1 MQNESKGQ
9 IKKVMHKVVKK
20 EIDFGGRK
28 LILET
33 GELANHA
40 NAAVMATYG
49 ETVVLATVVSQQPS
63 VDLGYFPLAV
73 DFEEKLYAGG
83 KISTSRF
90 IKREGR
96 PSETSILTGR
106 LIDRSIRPLFPT
118 DYQAEVQVI
127 ITVLS
132 FDTENDPDVISLIA
146 ASAALSI
153 SDVPWHGPIA
163 GIRVGSK
170 DDKFILNATEV
181 ERETLD
187 FEILLATSI
196 DEIVMIEAEGK
207 EADEKRVA
215 DAFKFALEKGN
226 EVIKLIEELKK
237 EAGREKQKYISQKL
251 SEAEE
256 KTVSDFIQKT
266 LMANFDR
273 DSQEE
278 TWFKE
283 ALKKLHEEFI
293 PKDDTASKL
302 DSEGKNIAKILG
314 TLLEDAVAG
323 RLRDEILKNK
333 KRPDGRAPD
342 QIRELN
348 IKAGILP
355 RTHGSAIF
363 QRGETQVLAIATLAS
378 PALQQL
384 IEGMYG
390 ESTKRYMHHYNFP
403 PFSTGEVKR
412 MMSPGR
418 REIGHGVLA
427 EKALI
432 PVLPDTDTFPYTI
445 RVVSEVLSSAGS
457 TSQASVCA
465 STLALMDAGVPI
477 KEPVAGISIG
487 LITDSADKNKYVTIT
502 DIAYQ
507 EDAQGD
513 MDFKVAG
520 TKNGITAIQMDIK
533 LHGISLAIATEALE
547 KAKTARLEILKSM
560 LAVIAKP
567 RDQISKF
574 APTVILVKIDPS
586 KIGDIIGSGGRTIN
600 KIIAETGAQ
609 LDVDDDGTVMIS
621 GKDAAGCQKAAQWV
635 EGIVKE
641 AQPGEVYEATVK
653 RILPFGAM
661 VEILPGKEGLVHISK
676 LANHRVEK
684 VEDVVNIGDKV
695 TVRVAEIDDMGRVNL
710 VMNSLSDEDLKAK
723 GSGSG
728 DFKRPERSSGGRFER
743 GDRGRDSRP
752 RR

>member
-1 MQNESKGQ
+1 MQK
-9 IKKVMHKVVKK
+9 IVKK

-33 GELANHA
+33 GEFAQHA
-40 NAAVMATYG
+40 SSAVMATYG

-106 LIDRSIRPLFPT
+106 LIDRSIRPLFPS

-132 FDTENDPDVISLIA
+132 FDSENDPDVISLIA
-146 ASAALSI
+146 ASAALTI
-153 SDVPWHGPIA
+153 SDVPWHGPIS
-163 GIRVGSK
+163 GIRVGGK
-170 DDKFILNATEV
+170 DDKFIVNAKEE

-187 FEILLATSI
+187 FEILLATSK

-215 DAFKFALEKGN
+215 EAFKFGLEKGN
-226 EVIKLIEELKK
+226 EIIKLIEEFTK
-237 EAGREKQKYISQKL
+237 EAGREKQKYTPQKL
-251 SEAEE
+251 SETEE
-256 KTVSDFIQKT
+256 KTVNDFIQKT
-266 LMANFDR
+266 LMANFDK

-283 ALKKLHEEFI
+283 ALKKLHNEFM
-293 PKDDTASKL
+293 PKDEDPKL
-302 DSEGKNIAKILG
+302 EAEGKNLAKILG

-333 KRPDGRAPD
+333 KRPDGRTPD
-342 QIRELN
+342 QIRDLN

-432 PVLPDTDTFPYTI
+432 PVLPDTDAFPYTI

-487 LITDSADKNKYVTIT
+487 LITDGADKNKYVTIT

-547 KAKTARLEILKSM
+547 KAKVARAEILKSM

-567 RDQISKF
+567 REHISKF
-574 APTVILVKIDPS
+574 APTVILVKIDPA
-586 KIGDIIGSGGRTIN
+586 KIGDVIGSGGRTIN
-600 KIIAETGAQ
+600 KIIAETGAA

-641 AQPGEVYEATVK
+641 ALPGEVYEGKVK

-676 LANHRVEK
+676 LADHRVEK
-684 VEDVVNIGDKV
+684 VEDVVNIGDSV
-695 TVRVAEIDDMGRVNL
+695 TVRVAEVDDMGRVNL
-710 VMNSLSDEDLKAK
+710 VMNTLSDAQLQAK
-723 GSGSG
+723 
-728 DFKRPERSSGGRFER
+728 SGGDSRDRGRPDR
-743 GDRGRDSRP
+743 GDRRNSGP
-752 RR
+752 RRRY